1 MKTKTKK
8 MKQAKGSLNHRV
20 EDCSE
25 PGDDKVKSS
34 TDYSKPV
41 YLVAPPL
48 SGQRAPSVFMVEAAA
63 LADGADPP
71 PARTVAQ
78 IRGARGGMSFVATHS
93 EQGSWIVGVGG
104 PRGHTVIYD
113 PSTMKTFEGPELSKP
128 KHKPILISIGS
139 KVYAIS
145 RRPKVHAHTK
155 SDFEPWFESLSFSE
169 GAPSITG
176 ENFRSWK
183 TLPPPPFFPSL
194 LDPLEFLNPPTI
206 SVSSYVAIGSHIL
219 LSTDCKET
227 GTYAF
232 DVVEEI
238 WEKVCDDNLPFGGQA
253 VALGGSLFAACCTI
267 HNNFARA
274 VTVFHMSI
282 KSSSIPMASSKLAT
296 RVLSL
301 HPVASERGS
310 PLPLLCPTGKGCF
323 CSIRLG
329 SSCGN
334 NLDRPQIILTAF
346 KIDNFEAVLTAC
358 QTGYSDAMDLQVPVP
373 VRHQNQTYL
382 LPGPFQLKN
391 SLMPVIAS
399 ISMDKELAEHF
410 EGERIK
416 KRPREETVSNIFEA
430 AVIRRT

>member
-1 MKTKTKK
+1 MKTKK
-8 MKQAKGSLNHRV
+8 MKQAKGSLIHRV
-20 EDCSE
+20 VDCSE

-63 LADGADPP
+63 LADGAEPP
-71 PARTVAQ
+71 PARTVVAQ
-78 IRGARGGMSFVATHS
+78 IRGARSGMSFVATHS

-104 PRGHTVIYD
+104 PKGHTVIYD
-113 PSTMKTFEGPELSKP
+113 PSTMKTFEGPELDGP
-128 KHKPILISIGS
+128 THKPILISIAS
-139 KVYAIS
+139 KVYALS
-145 RRPKVHAHTK
+145 RRPKVYAHIK
-155 SDFEPWFESLSFSE
+155 SDFEPWFVSLSFRE
-169 GAPSITG
+169 GAPSVTG
-176 ENFRSWK
+176 KNFRPWK

-194 LDPLEFLNPPTI
+194 LDPLEYRNPPTI
-206 SVSSYVAIGSHIL
+206 AVSSYVATGSHIL

-232 DVVEEI
+232 HVVEEV
-238 WEKVCDDNLPFGGQA
+238 WGKVCDDNLPFVGQA

-267 HNNFARA
+267 HNNFATA
-274 VTVFHMSI
+274 VAVLHMSI
-282 KSSSIPMASSKLAT
+282 NGSSTPVAPSKLAT
-296 RVLSL
+296 RLLSL
-301 HPVASERGS
+301 HPVASERGP

-329 SSCGN
+329 SPCGFHEGN

-346 KIDNFEAVLTAC
+346 KIDNFEAAC
-358 QTGYSDAMDLQVPVP
+358 QTGYANAKDLQVPVP

-399 ISMDKELAEHF
+399 ISM
-410 EGERIK
+410 
-416 KRPREETVSNIFEA
+416 
-430 AVIRRT
+430 